1 MARAGIFS
9 SGGIRIYHVAKPVKA
24 GAAKEYHLIRG
35 ILFVSIVTL
44 AALGVPI
51 ARKFLRGLIVGSEL
65 YVVLEIDGK
74 TLVYKNPY
82 RYLTSPEDKPLDVVP
97 DEIFESDKFETYYN
111 VCWFDGQGSLRRC
124 EHSYHR
130 TEENATYCKYASLEH
145 TIIGKV
151 LEQR

>member
-1 MARAGIFS
+1 MIKVF
-9 SGGIRIYHVAKPVKA
+9 
-24 GAAKEYHLIRG
+24 L
-35 ILFVSIVTL
+35 LLSIVAL

-51 ARKFLRGLIVGSEL
+51 ARKLLRGLVFGSDL

-82 RYLTSPEDKPLDVVP
+82 QYLSSPEDKPLDIVP
-97 DEIFESDKFETYYN
+97 VEIFTSNKYETYYN
-111 VCWFDGQGSLRRC
+111 VCWFDGQGTLQRC

-130 TEENATYCKYASLEH
+130 TEENATYCKYAGLEH
-145 TIIGKV
+145 TVIGKV

>member
-1 MARAGIFS
+1 M
-9 SGGIRIYHVAKPVKA
+9 
-24 GAAKEYHLIRG
+24 IRG
-35 ILFVSIVTL
+35 FLFLSIVTL
-44 AALGVPI
+44 AALGLPV
-51 ARKFLRGLIVGSEL
+51 ARKFLRGLVIGSDL

-82 RYLTSPEDKPLDVVP
+82 RYLTSPEDKPLDIVP
-97 DEIFESDKFETYYN
+97 TEIFTSDKYETYYN
-111 VCWFDGQGSLRRC
+111 VCWFDGQGTLQRC

-130 TEENATYCKYASLEH
+130 TEENATYCKYAGLEH

>member
-1 MARAGIFS
+1 
-9 SGGIRIYHVAKPVKA
+9 
-24 GAAKEYHLIRG
+24 LIRG
-35 ILFVSIVTL
+35 FLFLSIVAL
-44 AALGVPI
+44 AALGLPV
-51 ARKFLRGLIVGSEL
+51 ARKFLRGLVLGSDL

-82 RYLTSPEDKPLDVVP
+82 RYLTSPEDKPLDIVP
-97 DEIFESDKFETYYN
+97 TEIFTSDKYETYYN
-111 VCWFDGQGSLRRC
+111 VCWFDGQGTLQRC

-130 TEENATYCKYASLEH
+130 SEENATYCKYAGLEH